1 MCRSKQVVSLLMAM
15 LILVKTTVM
24 VATLIQFQANRTYY
38 AEVLCV
44 NKNRPELA
52 CHGKCVLM
60 KRLRAEMEVD
70 QKKDSNKMLTIM
82 ERVLES
88 VVYIPTSTEITKIE
102 ICQGHLNNPWNF
114 IDFVASVYAKGV
126 FHPPSFS

>member
-1 MCRSKQVVSLLMAM
+1 MMAM

-82 ERVLES
+82 EKVLES
-88 VVYIPTSTEITKIE
+88 IVYIPAPTESSKIE
-102 ICQGHLNNPWNF
+102 ISQDHLINPLSF
-114 IDFVASVYAKGV
+114 IDFVASIYAKGI
-126 FHPPSFS
+126 FHPPSFC

>member
-1 MCRSKQVVSLLMAM
+1 MAM

-24 VATLIQFQANRTYY
+24 VATLIQFRINRTYY

-60 KRLRAEMEVD
+60 KRLRVEMEVD

-88 VVYIPTSTEITKIE
+88 VVYIPIPTEFPKVTISQDLQIS
-102 ICQGHLNNPWNF
+102 PWNF
-114 IDFVASVYAKGV
+114 IDFIASVYAKGI
-126 FHPPSFS
+126 FHPPSFC